1 MISAATIA
9 DLRRLERKWVTA
21 DDSNRAARRLE
32 FEAHL
37 RSHAHDLLAASEAV
51 CRLLA
56 ERRYPTPGFTD
67 ADRVRF
73 LDRVLNEME
82 ATC

>member
-1 MISAATIA
+1 MQAEYDFASGELFAHHDELLSAA
-9 DLRRLERKWVTA
+9 D
-21 DDSNRAARRLE
+21 
-32 FEAHL
+32 
-37 RSHAHDLLAASEAV
+37 AV
-51 CRLLA
+51 RRLLA

-73 LDRVLNEME
+73 LDRVLDEME

>member
-9 DLRRLERKWVTA
+9 DLRRLENEWLA
-21 DDSNRAARRLE
+21 AGAGAQRATRE
-32 FEAHL
+32 QFERVL
-37 RSHAHDLLAASEAV
+37 FRQSRDLLAASEAV